1 MAGKQVYID
10 IVVDDKGTTKR
21 VAVDAKKLGVALE
34 GAGASAG
41 KASKSQDG
49 FSAATNRANKQTR
62 ALAGTA
68 NSLGKT
74 MGNLSSGI
82 QGGLVPAYATL
93 AANVFAITALFDALS
108 RAADTTK
115 LIAGQEALAANT
127 GVAYRTITNSI
138 KDATGAQISYKDAAS
153 AAAIG
158 GAAGLSATQLTL
170 LGKAAKDTSLVL
182 GRDLTDSF
190 NRLIRGVTKAEPEL
204 LDELGIILRLEPA
217 TQKYADSIGKNVK
230 ELSAY
235 ERSQAVA
242 NEVLSQAESK
252 FGEAAAGADAAGE
265 SIQRLKSS
273 FDKLAED
280 IQTGLVNK
288 LAPIFDFLAKNTAS
302 LVATLGLLGFG
313 IIKQLSSMLG
323 LVGPRMDVFA
333 TAAAK
338 ADQEIRA
345 LGTGAGVLGRRLKE
359 DVPLGT
365 AELEKLKKSANAT
378 NSSILNVTDA
388 NRKSALKNIEVL
400 EVRQSQS
407 LANAEGGWKKYTS
420 ATKNSLKIMQIESG
434 KLIGLFRFIGRGGA
448 LLLRSIPFIGIGLML
463 IDLVKMTGIFSKKY
477 TEAMKKAEQATKEF
491 SESTKELNK
500 DLERTARNYTINAKG
515 ARAATIATAGM
526 LQSGDFIKR
535 LEDFESLEK
544 GTEGY
549 EKAQERLAASFTHLH
564 AVSKNVIFK
573 EFHDSIKKGEQL
585 TKKQKGTLSTL
596 TSGYVE
602 GAQALKTWGDTY
614 TSIQKQ
620 LTSVAGT
627 IDTPLS
633 SLVTGLGAALVQAET
648 GLGAVEST
656 QSDLHTK
663 HEEAQANVL
672 SNYQKEKQQEKDLLA
687 LRQKRDEHQ
696 KSKGG
701 RFSDQGAWAKE
712 NMRLAH
718 RIRNGEQALINIRET
733 GEALADVAET
743 RRKDFELST
752 KEHGAELAK
761 VKVLRLQKEEFDRGH
776 AAIVSSQKERS
787 ANDLKYAQQQKLGIT
802 IAQKQQNIRNQE
814 LKLTNNRLKAEEA
827 VEAAKTR
834 QAAAQVKGVVLSKEQ
849 EDALSDAVT
858 IAENGLET
866 VKKENELKRQQNTL
880 QIEALDFQK
889 TLNDLKK
896 QELASTKAVN
906 AARLELKEIE
916 AGIVPNLYGDAAKT
930 AIAEARKTVARGAL
944 SAAQV
949 QQQRAEEVYTEVQG
963 RTGDKKASLQ
973 QLYAA
978 QEQLITA
985 RARTAEAK
993 LQLRILQLT
1002 GTELKNNMLTETQS
1016 LQFALNMQSLHP
1028 AQEQYNKN
1036 ILAYKDAGIRLDK
1049 ETLAFIEEESI
1060 KQQELVTMLELKK
1073 GVQESIANNFT
1084 RAFQSVAEGSMKAKH
1099 AFGQMAQ
1106 SILTDIA
1113 RMITRLYV
1121 MNTLMPLFSGGLNT
1135 QSPTSKG
1142 GTFNWDAG
1150 KNSSGGRIGFSAQ
1163 DLYPDIFG
1171 RYGGMFEPYA
1181 RGGIARGR
1189 DAGYPAILHGTEAVV
1204 PLPNGKSIPV
1214 EMAGGAGGTNNVSVN
1229 ISMDNQGGS
1238 QEQRTADSGQMKQL
1252 GLVISGAVQ
1261 EELQRQ
1267 KRPGG
1272 ILSPYGAA

>member
-34 GAGASAG
+34 GAGDSAG

-49 FSAATNRANKQTR
+49 LSAATGRANKQTR

-93 AANVFAITALFDALS
+93 AANIFAITALFDALS

-127 GVAYRTITNSI
+127 GVAYRTISNSI
-138 KDATGAQISYKDAAS
+138 KEATGAQLSYKDAAS

-158 GAAGLSATQLTL
+158 GAAGLSSDQLTR

-280 IQTGLVNK
+280 LQTGLINK
-288 LAPIFDFLAKNTAS
+288 LSPLFDFLAQNTAS
-302 LVATLGLLGFG
+302 LVAALGLLGFG
-313 IIKQLSSMLG
+313 VVKQLSSMLG

-333 TAAAK
+333 TAASK

-345 LGTGAGVLGRRLKE
+345 LGTGAGVLGKRLQE

-365 AELEKLKKSANAT
+365 AELEKLKRSANAT

-388 NRKSALKNIEVL
+388 NRKSALKNIEIL

-420 ATKNSLKIMQIESG
+420 ATKNSLKILQIESG
-434 KLIGLFRFIGRGGA
+434 KLIGLFRFIGTGGA
-448 LLLRSIPFIGIGLML
+448 MLLKAIPFIGIGLML
-463 IDLVKMTGIFSKKY
+463 IDLVKMTGIFSKRY
-477 TEAMKKAEQATKEF
+477 TEAMKKAEEATKEF
-491 SESTKELNK
+491 SESIKELNK
-500 DLERTARNYTINAKG
+500 DLERTAKNYTLNAKG

-549 EKAQERLAASFTHLH
+549 EKAQERLAASFSHLH

-614 TSIQKQ
+614 TSLQKQ

-633 SLVTGLGAALVQAET
+633 SLVTGLGDALAQAET
-648 GLGAVEST
+648 GLGSVKST
-656 QSDLHTK
+656 QDDLYTSHQ
-663 HEEAQANVL
+663 EAQADVL

-701 RFSDQGAWAKE
+701 RFFDQGAWAEE
-712 NMRLAH
+712 NRRLAN
-718 RIRNGEQALINIRET
+718 RIREGEDNLATIRNT
-733 GEALADVAET
+733 AEALDDVAET
-743 RRKDFELST
+743 RRKDYELST
-752 KEHGAELAK
+752 KEHAAELEK
-761 VKVLRLQKEEFDRGH
+761 VEVLRLQKKEFDKGH
-776 AAIVSSQKERS
+776 AVIVASQKERS
-787 ANDLKYAQQQKLGIT
+787 ANDKLYAQQQTLGIT
-802 IAQKQQNIRNQE
+802 IAQKQENIRNQE
-814 LKLTNNRLKAEEA
+814 LKLTNKRLKAEEA

-834 QAAAQVKGVVLSKEQ
+834 QAAAQVKGVVLSEEQ
-849 EDALSDAVT
+849 EQALADAVT

-866 VKKENELKRQQNTL
+866 VKQENALKRQQNDL
-880 QIEALDFQK
+880 QLDALDFQK
-889 TLNDLKK
+889 TLNNLKQ
-896 QELASTKAVN
+896 QELASTKEVN
-906 AARLELKEIE
+906 AARLKLKEIE
-916 AGIVPNLYGDAAKT
+916 AGIVPNLYGDAAKS
-930 AIAEARKTVARGAL
+930 AIAEARKSVANSAL

-949 QQQRAEEVYTEVQG
+949 QQRRAQEIYNDVAN
-963 RTGDKKASLQ
+963 RTGDDKASLQ

-978 QEQLITA
+978 QEQLDA
-985 RARTAEAK
+985 AKARTSEAE
-993 LQLRILQLT
+993 LQLRTLRLT
-1002 GTELKNNMLTETQS
+1002 GTELKNNMLTETES
-1016 LQFALNMQSLHP
+1016 LQFALRMQSLHP

-1036 ILAYKDAGIRLDK
+1036 ILAYKEAGRLLDK

-1060 KQQELVTMLELKK
+1060 KQQELTNMLELKK

-1084 RAFQSVAEGSMKAKH
+1084 RAFQSVAEGSMKAKQ

-1106 SILTDIA
+1106 SILADIA
-1113 RMITRLYV
+1113 QMITRLYV
-1121 MNTLMPLFSGGLNT
+1121 MNTLMPFFTGGMNKVPAEEAGKRV
-1135 QSPTSKG
+1135 QKHTSKG
-1142 GTFNWDAG
+1142 VGR
-1150 KNSSGGRIGFSAQ
+1150 GGYKGYAKPARN
-1163 DLYPDIFG
+1163 
-1171 RYGGMFEPYA
+1171 GGLLEPYA
-1181 RGGIARGR
+1181 MGGIARGR

-1204 PLPNGKSIPV
+1204 PLPNGREIPV
-1214 EMAGGAGGTNNVSVN
+1214 EMVGGSGGTNNVSVN

-1238 QEQRTADSGQMKQL
+1238 QQQSTADSGQMKQL